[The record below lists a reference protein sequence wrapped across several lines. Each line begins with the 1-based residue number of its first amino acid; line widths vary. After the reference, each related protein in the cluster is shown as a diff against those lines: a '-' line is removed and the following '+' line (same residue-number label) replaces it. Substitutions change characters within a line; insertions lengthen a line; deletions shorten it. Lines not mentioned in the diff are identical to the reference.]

1 MMPPA
6 RVQGVKERRR
16 EEGGRR
22 GKGGKYGRGRT
33 QQKGM
38 ESTGKWNWYYV
49 YDKLNNVR
57 EIEWKK
63 KENEAKTTL
72 PTKKYNKRLEL
83 M

>member
-1 MMPPA
+1 M
-6 RVQGVKERRR
+6 GG
-16 EEGGRR
+16 EGPRKKGR
-22 GKGGKYGRGRT
+22 
-33 QQKGM
+33 M

-49 YDKLNNVR
+49 YDMLNNVR

>member
-1 MMPPA
+1 M
-6 RVQGVKERRR
+6 GG
-16 EEGGRR
+16 EGPRKKGR
-22 GKGGKYGRGRT
+22 
-33 QQKGM
+33 M

-72 PTKKYNKRLEL
+72 PTKKYN
-83 M
+83 